1 MVCMPRAAKAIKRP
15 RGVPPKEID
24 WDLVDDYLETGCPG
38 TKIADAIGVHPDTL
52 YHRCEAEKGMV
63 FSAYSQTKRNKGDAL
78 LFKAQFDKAIGR
90 TDLGDSSLLTHL
102 GKTRLEQ
109 KEAVISTASPEQEKN
124 YRFVMDQLAELQADR
139 QNVSPELKIEEIANG
154 S

>member
-1 MVCMPRAAKAIKRP
+1 MPRKPKEIRKP
-15 RGVPPKEID
+15 RGCPPKEID

-52 YHRCEAEKGMV
+52 YDRCEKDKGV
-63 FSAYSQTKRNKGDAL
+63 IFSAYSQTKRNKGDAL

-109 KEAVISTASPEQEKN
+109 KEAPISTATPEQEKN
-124 YRFVMDQLAELQADR
+124 YRMVIDQLAELQKNR
-139 QNVSPELKIEEIANG
+139 HTISIEVKTEENSNG
-154 S
+154 SDID

>member
-1 MVCMPRAAKAIKRP
+1 MPRKPPAIKRP
-15 RGVPPKEID
+15 RGLPPKEID

-38 TKIADAIGVHPDTL
+38 TKIADAIGIHPDTL
-52 YHRCEAEKGMV
+52 YNRCESEKGVV

-109 KEAVISTASPEQEKN
+109 KEAAISTATPEQEKN
-124 YRFVMDQLAELQADR
+124 YRMVIDQLAELQRDR
-139 QNVSPELKIEEIANG
+139 QNNPPEMKIQEIANG
-154 S
+154 TDQV